1 MHFNTFTTAATIVV
15 ILAQTSEANI
25 GQGVGL
31 LGEIFGEIGGDLW
44 SVGVEILTKKARR
57 NVPYNSKR
65 VPQNTSPYPGVSDV
79 EYNRCFDELISTRVV
94 VTSPASDGNC

>member
-1 MHFNTFTTAATIVV
+1 MHFNAFTTATTMVA

-65 VPQNTSPYPGVSDV
+65 VPQNTSPYPGSSRPVLWSLALLTMVIV
-79 EYNRCFDELISTRVV
+79 EAP
-94 VTSPASDGNC
+94 SPILALFC